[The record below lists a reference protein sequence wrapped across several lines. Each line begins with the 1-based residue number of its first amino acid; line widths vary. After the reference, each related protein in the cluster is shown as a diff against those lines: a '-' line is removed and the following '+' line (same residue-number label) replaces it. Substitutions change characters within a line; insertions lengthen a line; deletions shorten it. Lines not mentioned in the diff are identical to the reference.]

1 MKDGPEKRYN
11 GKLSTV
17 LFGEYLMHK
26 SVLHVF
32 KYN

>member
-1 MKDGPEKRYN
+1 MKGGPEKRYN
-11 GKLSTV
+11 VKLSTV